1 MHRNAQHIAITI
13 LALIAVCS
21 HANAKAHHANSVQAA
36 PAVPGDATA
45 GFEIFKSHCSAC
57 HGKQGEGAALAPP
70 LLGVVGARAASST
83 FTGYTAALKA
93 SGAVWTPAKLDGF
106 LSGPGKLIPGTA
118 MMASLPNA
126 EDRQNLIAFL
136 ATLKK

>member
-1 MHRNAQHIAITI
+1 M
-13 LALIAVCS
+13 IAVCS
-21 HANAKAHHANSVQAA
+21 QANAKPHHARPVHAA
-36 PAVPGDATA
+36 PAIPGDATA
-45 GFEIFKSHCSAC
+45 GYEVFKSHCSAC

-93 SGAVWTPAKLDGF
+93 SGAVWTPAKLDAF
-106 LSGPGKLIPGTA
+106 LSGPAKLIPGTA
-118 MMASLPNA
+118 MMMSLPNG
-126 EDRQNLIAFL
+126 EDRQNLIAYL